1 MREQEINETKTKL
14 YILDDE
20 ITNTLEKLD
29 VSLTTL
35 EIRCSF
41 CIKPR
46 DFQKER
52 ELSYQQKKHQQ
63 KTEIEK
69 SKK

>member
-52 ELSYQQKKHQQ
+52 ELSYQQKN
-63 KTEIEK
+63 I
-69 SKK
+69 SKKMK